1 MAWKGTRIALALPC
15 NCPLCSAVSTHEPTM
30 TMKQL
35 QSRKVCHIGS
45 TNLCCELRQTKSSS
59 QQNVLLSP
67 ISGSCSNTAF
77 SNSWRRSNSWS
88 SIVSWVSSPANVA
101 NIKQMVI
108 DLSSLHC
115 EVDTEMWSAITVKSS
130 LRSNAHL
137 FSSQKVLRQTSIRL
151 TFLAAAT
158 GC

>member
-1 MAWKGTRIALALPC
+1 MLRECCCTQRNTVFESLSTDFGKVLWQGH
-15 NCPLCSAVSTHEPTM
+15 LCQRPTM
-30 TMKQL
+30 REDL
-35 QSRKVCHIGS
+35 RVH
-45 TNLCCELRQTKSSS
+45 NVHLCLLRQTKSSS

-101 NIKQMVI
+101 NIKQIVI

-115 EVDTEMWSAITVKSS
+115 EVDTEMWSAIMVKSP
-130 LRSNAHL
+130 LHSNAHL

-151 TFLAAAT
+151 TFLATAT